1 MDQCQVY
8 HSRCVDYGGINVVA
22 AAHEGVCAGC
32 ECSISDLAT
41 IDLLK
46 NHVCLFVLLVICTAA
61 EQRATI
67 TTEFIVVGIVQVIS
81 IGIPVLLL
89 QHPNVPF
96 VPTEA
101 SQLGSRVH

>member
-22 AAHEGVCAGC
+22 AAHERVC
-32 ECSISDLAT
+32 DLAT

-96 VPTEA
+96 VPTEV
-101 SQLGSRVH
+101 SQLGSRVY